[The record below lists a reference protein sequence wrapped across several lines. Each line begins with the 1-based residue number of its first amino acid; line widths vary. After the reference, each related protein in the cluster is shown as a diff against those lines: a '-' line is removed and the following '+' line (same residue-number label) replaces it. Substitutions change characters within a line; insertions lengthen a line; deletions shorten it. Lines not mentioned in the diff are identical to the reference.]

1 MLFQEHVYKFMYVAL
16 QEAEKAVELNE
27 VPIGAVVVYQNRIIG
42 RGHNQVEMLKDS
54 TAHAEMLAITAA
66 SNNLQSK
73 FLDQCDL
80 YVTLEPCVMCCG
92 AILLTRI
99 NNIYFGTYE
108 PKFGASG
115 SLFNILESGKYN
127 HKPNVFSGIYADESK
142 LLIEKFFLQKR
153 NVSK

>member
-1 MLFQEHVYKFMYVAL
+1 MYTAL
-16 QEAEKAVELNE
+16 QEAEKAGELNE

-42 RGHNQVEMLKDS
+42 RGHNQIEMLKDS
-54 TAHAEMLAITAA
+54 TAHAEMIAITAA
-66 SNNLQSK
+66 SNSLQSK

-92 AILLTRI
+92 AILLTKM
-99 NNIYFGTYE
+99 NNIFFGTHE

-127 HKPNVFSGIYADESK
+127 HKPNVYSGIYADESK
-142 LLIEKFFLQKR
+142 LLIEKFFQQKR
-153 NVSK
+153 NESK